1 MDENFIVDLPPEAND
16 TDFFVTAP
24 SGGLQAAV
32 SLLIGGLTDYVD
44 LDIQSGHRHGR
55 FRVQPGD
62 NITQESTNP
71 YRYEISNDRPGYFL
85 DQHGLIRS
93 GPISFSGK
101 LWTEVQT
108 EGTITGVLRLWKQEC
123 PERPDLQQAS

>member
-24 SGGLQAAV
+24 PGGLQAAI
-32 SLLIGGLTDYVD
+32 SLLMAGLTEYVD
-44 LDIQSGHRHGR
+44 LDIQSGHRRAR
-55 FRVQPGD
+55 FRIQPGD

-71 YRYEISNDRPGYFL
+71 YRYEVSNDRPGYFL

-93 GPISFSGK
+93 SPISFSGK

-108 EGTITGVLRLWKQEC
+108 EGTITGVLRLWKQEH
-123 PERPDLQQAS
+123 PETPGLQQAS

>member
-16 TDFFVTAP
+16 TDFFVMAP
-24 SGGLQAAV
+24 PGGLQAAL
-32 SLLIGGLTDYVD
+32 SLLIAGLTDYID

-55 FRVQPGD
+55 FRIQPGK
-62 NITQESTNP
+62 NITQETTNP
-71 YRYEISNDRPGYFL
+71 YRYDVSNDRPGYFL
-85 DQHGLIRS
+85 DQHGIVRRT
-93 GPISFSGK
+93 PISFSGK

>member
-1 MDENFIVDLPPEAND
+1 MNENFIVDLPPEAND

-24 SGGLQAAV
+24 PGGLQAAI
-32 SLLIGGLTDYVD
+32 SLLMAGLTEYVD
-44 LDIQSGHRHGR
+44 LDIQSGHRRAR
-55 FRVQPGD
+55 FRIQPGD

-71 YRYEISNDRPGYFL
+71 YRYEVSNDRPGYFL

-93 GPISFSGK
+93 SPISFSGK

-108 EGTITGVLRLWKQEC
+108 EGTITGVLRLWKQEH
-123 PERPDLQQAS
+123 PETPGLQQAS